1 MSPAGEHDPETA
13 MPEPL
18 DERLRDDAA
27 LDEIELVSR
36 VMIAASE
43 AAGPLTQCEVDEILG
58 IASA

>member
-1 MSPAGEHDPETA
+1 

-43 AAGPLTQCEVDEILG
+43 ARGRLSQGEVDQILG
-58 IASA
+58 VGEPV